1 MYVALT
7 TYVHSRF
14 WQKVTDKPSQDL
26 AGYAH
31 DNNSHMSGLHAHE
44 RAASTQHAA
53 QEERR
58 SDPLEMAATILPP
71 QNRRCLEPLSPP
83 PSAVAVHQAPGQNA
97 WTLFEKCAWSGNVR
111 K

>member
-31 DNNSHMSGLHAHE
+31 ERLACTCE

-58 SDPLEMAATILPP
+58 SRPLEMAATILPP

-83 PSAVAVHQAPGQNA
+83 PSAVAVHQGKMGVPYSKNVHGPGMYVS
-97 WTLFEKCAWSGNVR
+97 KS
-111 K
+111 